1 MSDPA
6 VITNTGRSSMGDI
19 DVAICEYIAE
29 NERVADLFNGLYF
42 QGERRIRAENIEDY
56 EDKYPV
62 KYPSGG
68 KRSKRTGKV
77 RYRDIVKKLK
87 SGGSLRILAMENQNQ
102 VDYTMPFRCME
113 YDTLEYRR
121 QIDRRIRDNEKTS
134 QWSSEAEFLCGVRKT
149 DRFAPVY
156 TVCLY
161 HGKEAWDGPRSLK
174 DMMDFGSDPD
184 QMSRYFTDYPMKLFC
199 VNEEQDF
206 SCFHTELRQFFTMI
220 SCRKDWKRLRRLA
233 ESEDYRNLSADTA
246 EAIAVVLGW
255 SDPKEIQMKY
265 EEKGKGVNMCKALE
279 DLLTIEREKGEKLG
293 IEQGIEQNAY
303 NMIWNMQEEGIE
315 LDRICR
321 ISGKTAEEVQR
332 ILGSK

>member
-1 MSDPA
+1 M
-6 VITNTGRSSMGDI
+6 VFVLCVGHKY
-19 DVAICEYIAE
+19 IC
-29 NERVADLFNGLYF
+29 
-42 QGERRIRAENIEDY
+42 
-56 EDKYPV
+56 
-62 KYPSGG
+62 
-68 KRSKRTGKV
+68 
-77 RYRDIVKKLK
+77 
-87 SGGSLRILAMENQNQ
+87 
-102 VDYTMPFRCME
+102 
-113 YDTLEYRR
+113 
-121 QIDRRIRDNEKTS
+121 
-134 QWSSEAEFLCGVRKT
+134 
-149 DRFAPVY
+149 
-156 TVCLY
+156 
-161 HGKEAWDGPRSLK
+161 
-174 DMMDFGSDPD
+174 
-184 QMSRYFTDYPMKLFC
+184 FC
-199 VNEEQDF
+199 YYNF

-293 IEQGIEQNAY
+293 IEQGIEQGIERGIEQGIERGIAQGIERGNEQNAY

-332 ILGSK
+332 ILESKS

>member
-1 MSDPA
+1 M
-6 VITNTGRSSMGDI
+6 
-19 DVAICEYIAE
+19 
-29 NERVADLFNGLYF
+29 
-42 QGERRIRAENIEDY
+42 
-56 EDKYPV
+56 
-62 KYPSGG
+62 
-68 KRSKRTGKV
+68 
-77 RYRDIVKKLK
+77 
-87 SGGSLRILAMENQNQ
+87 SGGSLRILAME
-102 VDYTMPFRCME
+102 
-113 YDTLEYRR
+113 
-121 QIDRRIRDNEKTS
+121 
-134 QWSSEAEFLCGVRKT
+134 
-149 DRFAPVY
+149 
-156 TVCLY
+156 
-161 HGKEAWDGPRSLK
+161 
-174 DMMDFGSDPD
+174 
-184 QMSRYFTDYPMKLFC
+184 KLFC

-293 IEQGIEQNAY
+293 IEQGIERGIAQGIERGIEQNAY

-321 ISGKTAEEVQR
+321 ISGKTAEEVQQ
-332 ILGSK
+332 ILGSKS